1 MDTIHAEYAIHNPLE
16 KQSAMSYNGQ
26 RMREM
31 NYYFDDNRNQ
41 RIGRRCAW
49 VILSI
54 GLLATGMLSYLV
66 VSGRL
71 LQMWIG

>member
-1 MDTIHAEYAIHNPLE
+1 
-16 KQSAMSYNGQ
+16 MSYNGQ

-49 VILSI
+49 MILSI